1 MRKLWLLIA
10 LLFFLAGCSEKPQ
23 PAVLPMPMAA
33 PSIAN
38 VSMLTGDELGVTC
51 DGVATLAGD
60 SPNYTLSCADP
71 ILVDAPTATETP
83 TAVATATETATDT
96 DMPTSTETATSTAT
110 ATATDTA
117 TATQTPSDTPTQ
129 TPTVMPTATSTPAPQ
144 LTPVASAP
152 LCPTHDDRYWHGL
165 WDAARGCHYD
175 HVHGVDPNHAVISS
189 YVITGVGVMGD
200 MRTLQGG
207 VDFGY
212 VWQTTLENYNKHR
225 GYVGQSAIVP
235 CEQQNYQYMALGLR
249 NCITAFDIVF
259 HHDHGVREGV
269 SRFHSASVHVAGCA
283 RDGSG
288 CGDIFTG
295 GLSDTGDLHSP
306 YKTTCRDALGSNR
319 PLCPTDNAVWL
330 NQLNNPPYW
339 AYVTITDA
347 LKVLNNGDLARNDPS
362 KLNLPSNRLT
372 WENYS
377 SDRTLLSGNRLG
389 QANRIFHINARDY
402 NSSSYY
408 DPVNRTFG
416 YVCPDSSCLA
426 TSDAVYIYT
435 VVVEVPSNLP
445 KVNGLVWFTGYTD
458 RAGRISTSCTAPGV
472 ECVPLRIRNMKPG
485 LYIYDMA
492 APFTPGT
499 RTWGDGVVTTGARY
513 FDVTP
518 PNVPCDGNP
527 AKSCSWI
534 KLPNALGQ

>member
-1 MRKLWLLIA
+1 MKNTLYSLL
-10 LLFFLAGCSEKPQ
+10 LLMILLGGCSQSAPQ
-23 PAVLPMPMAA
+23 GIAITTDAPVGVDLQVGEEVTINCAGEEQRYEATTAVSGAVICLAA
-33 PSIAN
+33 DTPTAI
-38 VSMLTGDELGVTC
+38 VTPTETAI
-51 DGVATLAGD
+51 DT
-60 SPNYTLSCADP
+60 
-71 ILVDAPTATETP
+71 PTATQTMELP
-83 TAVATATETATDT
+83 TATATETFT
-96 DMPTSTETATSTAT
+96 PI
-110 ATATDTA
+110 
-117 TATQTPSDTPTQ
+117 PSDTPTETNTPAPTD
-129 TPTVMPTATSTPAPQ
+129 TPTAPSTPTPQ

-152 LCPTHDDRYWHGL
+152 LCPTHDDRFWHGL

-200 MRTLQGG
+200 MRSLQGG

-212 VWQTTLENYNKHR
+212 VWQTTLENFNKHR

-235 CEQQNYQYMALGLR
+235 CEQQNYQYMSLSLR

-319 PLCPTDNAVWL
+319 PLCPTDNTVWL

-362 KLNLPSNRLT
+362 KLNLPSNRLI

-402 NSSSYY
+402 SFAQSSQ
-408 DPVNRTFG
+408 
-416 YVCPDSSCLA
+416 
-426 TSDAVYIYT
+426 I
-435 VVVEVPSNLP
+435 
-445 KVNGLVWFTGYTD
+445 
-458 RAGRISTSCTAPGV
+458 
-472 ECVPLRIRNMKPG
+472 
-485 LYIYDMA
+485 
-492 APFTPGT
+492 
-499 RTWGDGVVTTGARY
+499 
-513 FDVTP
+513 
-518 PNVPCDGNP
+518 
-527 AKSCSWI
+527 
-534 KLPNALGQ
+534 